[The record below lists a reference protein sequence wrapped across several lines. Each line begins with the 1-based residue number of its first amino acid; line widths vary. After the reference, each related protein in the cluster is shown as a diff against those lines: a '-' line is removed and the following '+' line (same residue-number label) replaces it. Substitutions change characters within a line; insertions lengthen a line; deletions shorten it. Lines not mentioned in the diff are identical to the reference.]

1 MVRSHRPNHSH
12 SRSLVS
18 RGCFERRPRYRIPR
32 ILSQGAT
39 RMGILGTLLLLF
51 VLPPVEDNPVA
62 KVPLGK
68 DTTVA
73 MGPLDKAG
81 YIDYEAA
88 LNERLGK
95 GITPEKNAN
104 VLIWQALGPKPE

>member
-1 MVRSHRPNHSH
+1 MR
-12 SRSLVS
+12 
-18 RGCFERRPRYRIPR
+18 
-32 ILSQGAT
+32 
-39 RMGILGTLLLLF
+39 ILGTLLLLY
-51 VLPPVEDNPVA
+51 VLPAVKDTPVA

-73 MGPLDKAG
+73 TGPLDKEG

-104 VLIWQALGPKPE
+104 VLIWQALGPKPEGGRGMPPEFFKQLGSAAPPE